1 MRNLVDCTR
10 ARMEIDAF
18 MMQGDFP
25 PYFLVR
31 RVRGQE
37 RALVTPLR
45 EWQRPRILKH
55 RTGVT
60 VIDHSLSD
68 ALELADRLINR
79 PREVA

>member
-1 MRNLVDCTR
+1 MRNLVDCAR

-37 RALVTPLR
+37 RPLVSVMKGWHKPR
-45 EWQRPRILKH
+45 EWDWKF
-55 RTGVT
+55 GVA
-60 VIDHSLSD
+60 VIDSSLTM
-68 ALELADRLINR
+68 ALELADKRLKGR
-79 PREVA
+79 KR